1 MKRLKTSEQVNQN
14 MSYEYKLVF
23 DDASA
28 AQHVMSTIK
37 RSEVCIRAEN
47 GDVYLKDKSLNN
59 RAEYDIRLI
68 DEGDASLWL
77 QVNVKSVDLYEL
89 VRETLS
95 GKPFKCF
102 EDGDA
107 ESEVELNEAFRL
119 NTLLNPL

>member
-1 MKRLKTSEQVNQN
+1 MKDT
-14 MSYEYKLVF
+14 
-23 DDASA
+23 
-28 AQHVMSTIK
+28 
-37 RSEVCIRAEN
+37 
-47 GDVYLKDKSLNN
+47 SLNN
-59 RAEYDIRLI
+59 RAEYDIRLL
-68 DEGDASLWL
+68 DEGDGSLWL
-77 QVNVKSVDLYEL
+77 QVNVKSVDLYAL

>member
-1 MKRLKTSEQVNQN
+1 

-23 DDASA
+23 DDASI
-28 AQHVMSTIK
+28 AQQVISTIE
-37 RSEVCIRAEN
+37 RSEACIRAEN

-68 DEGDASLWL
+68 DEDDGSPWL
-77 QVNVKSVDLYEL
+77 QVNVKSVDLYAL
-89 VRETLS
+89 MRETLS

-107 ESEVELNEAFRL
+107 ESEVELSEAFRL
-119 NTLLNPL
+119 KHR